1 MKQNKLS
8 FKSKNLEVDWISL
21 NLKGLM
27 DPRIIT
33 DHLLKY
39 FTPHVVIDDAPSI
52 RFHGLKKKYKV
63 SIRQYTGSKGYWV
76 GTKIIFSGKDAAYF
90 YKLIQTQRFD
100 WDLLKFD
107 EHSLSVGR
115 IDFCFSRPNDWS
127 HTSKSFDPFLVDS
140 RSQIQD
146 HTNTKYIKLEDFPN
160 GKMLKVNRRNN
171 LRHY

>member
-52 RFHGLKKKYKV
+52 RFHGLKK
-63 SIRQYTGSKGYWV
+63 SIRFLSVNIRDLKVTGSELRLFFLEKMRL
-76 GTKIIFSGKDAAYF
+76 IF
-90 YKLIQTQRFD
+90 I
-100 WDLLKFD
+100 
-107 EHSLSVGR
+107 SLS
-115 IDFCFSRPNDWS
+115 
-127 HTSKSFDPFLVDS
+127 
-140 RSQIQD
+140 
-146 HTNTKYIKLEDFPN
+146 KLKGLIGIF
-160 GKMLKVNRRNN
+160 
-171 LRHY
+171 